1 MRTNDA
7 VSGLLLIAL
16 AGLMIALTANFP
28 PFPGQKYGP
37 ALFPRLLGAGII
49 LCGAILV
56 VRGLVERR
64 AGERWLTLAPWTRE
78 PWRVVSF
85 FLTLGL
91 VLAYILAS
99 ETIGFL
105 PVAFVFL
112 VTLFLWF
119 RVTPLNAF
127 ALGLAS
133 VLIINYFF
141 AHLMRVPLPR
151 GFLNSIILPSW
162 LMGIL

>member
-1 MRTNDA
+1 MARD
-7 VSGLLLIAL
+7 V
-16 AGLMIALTANFP
+16 
-28 PFPGQKYGP
+28 
-37 ALFPRLLGAGII
+37 
-49 LCGAILV
+49 
-56 VRGLVERR
+56 
-64 AGERWLTLAPWTRE
+64 
-78 PWRVVSF
+78 
-85 FLTLGL
+85 
-91 VLAYILAS
+91 VLAHARRWCLLYILAS

-119 RVTPLNAF
+119 RVTPLT
-127 ALGLAS
+127 ALALAVGS

-162 LMGIL
+162 LTSIL

>member
-1 MRTNDA
+1 MRANDA

-16 AGLMIALTANFP
+16 AAFMIALTANFP
-28 PFPGQKYGP
+28 PFPGQRYGP
-37 ALFPRLLGAGII
+37 ALFPRLLGTGII

-56 VRGLVERR
+56 VRGLIERR
-64 AGERWLTLAPWTRE
+64 AGERWVTFAPWTRE

-85 FLTLGL
+85 FLTLAL
-91 VLAYILAS
+91 VLAYIVAS

-112 VTLFLWF
+112 VTLLIWF
-119 RVTPLNAF
+119 RVTPITALPLAF
-127 ALGLAS
+127 VS
-133 VLIINYFF
+133 VLIVNYFF

-151 GFLNSIILPSW
+151 GFLNSIALPSW